1 MSKKAKSTLGEITLS
16 IFDGKHGDCKDCPRS
31 GYYFISVKDLR
42 EYGIDY
48 SQAREI
54 DPVDFQQNYTRT
66 NLENGDTLYA
76 NTGDTIGKSLYIK
89 GNPLAMRTSFQK
101 SVAVLKPNT
110 EYVEPRYLYYLLKY
124 ETPRLRKAATGSG
137 QKNLLL
143 STMRNFDVSIH
154 DRSTQRKIVET
165 LSCIDDKIQCNYKVN
180 DNLQQQLKLMYDY
193 WFNQFDFPNE
203 DGKPY
208 RASGGK
214 MRYSHRLKRDI
225 PEGWTEESVISNSIS
240 APIKPGVEPF
250 STKIYLATADV
261 SGTRLSAGSLIDYET
276 REGRAN
282 MQPTVSS
289 VWFAKMKNSIKHLF
303 LNREMNQLIDSTI
316 LSTGFCGLQCTD
328 KSFEYI
334 AAFIEHSYF
343 EDIKNIL
350 AHGATQESVN
360 NDDLLGLAMLVP
372 TSEVLEMFHAKA
384 KPLYAQI
391 SQNICENQK
400 LTEIRDWLLPMLMN
414 GQATI
419 SD

>member
-110 EYVEPRYLYYLLKY
+110 EYVETRYLYYLLKY

-143 STMRNFDVSIH
+143 STMRNFEVSIH

-165 LSCIDDKIQCNYKVN
+165 LSCIDDKIQCNYEVN
-180 DNLQQQLKLMYDY
+180 DNLAHQ
-193 WFNQFDFPNE
+193 
-203 DGKPY
+203 
-208 RASGGK
+208 
-214 MRYSHRLKRDI
+214 
-225 PEGWTEESVISNSIS
+225 
-240 APIKPGVEPF
+240 
-250 STKIYLATADV
+250 
-261 SGTRLSAGSLIDYET
+261 
-276 REGRAN
+276 
-282 MQPTVSS
+282 SS
-289 VWFAKMKNSIKHLF
+289 MVA
-303 LNREMNQLIDSTI
+303 
-316 LSTGFCGLQCTD
+316 
-328 KSFEYI
+328 
-334 AAFIEHSYF
+334 
-343 EDIKNIL
+343 
-350 AHGATQESVN
+350 
-360 NDDLLGLAMLVP
+360 
-372 TSEVLEMFHAKA
+372 
-384 KPLYAQI
+384 
-391 SQNICENQK
+391 
-400 LTEIRDWLLPMLMN
+400 
-414 GQATI
+414 
-419 SD
+419 